1 MAIQWFPGHM
11 NSARNK
17 AAETMEITDLV
28 IEVVDARCPMASS
41 NPMVEEM
48 RLFRQRPCLK
58 ILNKADLADPKVTQQ
73 WLDHLNAQKNTRAIA
88 MNTKNPGAVGQ
99 ILPTCRQLA
108 PHRNDASKPLRMM
121 IMGVPNVGKS
131 TLMNALLKRRVA
143 NVGDEP
149 AVTKT
154 QQRIELSS
162 DMVLT
167 DTPGMLWPKIELDTD
182 GLMLAA
188 SHAIGVN
195 AYYEDEV
202 AIFVA
207 GILRTRYPQSLI
219 NRYKIKSMSDF
230 NELDDVGVIE
240 HVAAYRGYRAKGG
253 KIDFEKAAHTL
264 LQDYRD
270 GALGGISLE
279 SPETRAQ
286 ILAEHAEQQRIKA
299 EQKAERERKRQ
310 EFLANN
316 RRSETSGH
324 DKQNEAN

>member
-58 ILNKADLADPKVTQQ
+58 ILNKADLADSKVTQQ
-73 WLDHLNAQKNTRAIA
+73 WLDELNAQKNTRAIA

-167 DTPGMLWPKIELDTD
+167 DTPGMLWPKIALDSD

-195 AYYEDEV
+195 AYFEDEV

-207 GILRTRYPQSLI
+207 EILRTRYPQALKQ
-219 NRYKIKSMSDF
+219 RYKIMQAAD
-230 NELDDVGVIE
+230 LDDVGVIE
-240 HVAAYRGYRAKGG
+240 QVAAYRGYRAKGG

-279 SPETRAQ
+279 TPETRAQ
-286 ILAEHAEQQRIKA
+286 IVAEHAEQQRIKT
-299 EQKAERERKRQ
+299 EQKPERERKRQ
-310 EFLANN
+310 EFLENN
-316 RRSETSGH
+316 RRS
-324 DKQNEAN
+324 

>member
-324 DKQNEAN
+324 DKPNEAN